1 MRLDDNAEKIIRRLE
16 SAGFEAY
23 AVGGCVRDALMG
35 IEPEDWDITTSAR
48 PEEVKLLFSHTFDT
62 GIEHGTVTVLMGRTG
77 YEVTTYRLDGKYSD
91 HRRPDH
97 VEYTASLY
105 EDVAR
110 RDFTINSMAYHPDR
124 GLVDYFGGRRDL
136 EKKVIR
142 CVGDPEKRFNEDALR
157 MLRAVRFA
165 GRLGFSIDPATRE
178 AAIKLAPTLL
188 KVSRERVQEEL
199 TKMLTGSHPQKI
211 SMLKDLNLF
220 DYLIPHPEDLSL
232 ADMEAPGKVEPVK
245 ALRFAAFLYP
255 GGPDKCRKVLKELKF
270 DNDTIKAAVLWTT
283 HINDPIPEDEAAMR
297 RLMLAVGKEAVPGL
311 IQLFYAAGRVGSGQ
325 KAKLDGLYRSQ
336 KDAPIAVIELAVD
349 GDDLIGAGIP
359 KGKEVGRVLA
369 YLQQKVVED
378 PALNTKERLI
388 GAAKDHFFSAPLS
401 DMV

>member
-1 MRLDDNAEKIIRRLE
+1 MKLDPNAEKIIRRLE
-16 SAGFEAY
+16 YAGYQAY

-48 PEEVKLLFSHTFDT
+48 PEEVKQLFSHTFDT
-62 GIEHGTVTVLMGRTG
+62 GIEHGTVTVMMGKSG
-77 YEVTTYRLDGKYSD
+77 YEITTYRLDGEYSD

-124 GLVDYFGGRRDL
+124 GLVDYFGGREDL
-136 EKKVIR
+136 RKKIIR

-165 GRLGFSIDPATRE
+165 GRLDFSIDPATCR
-178 AAIKLAPTLL
+178 AARKLAPTLL
-188 KVSRERVQEEL
+188 NVSRERVQEEL

-220 DYLIPHPEDLSL
+220 DYLIPHPEDLSVV
-232 ADMEAPGKVEPVK
+232 DMEAPAKVEPVK

-255 GGPDKCRKVLKELKF
+255 GGPDKVRKVLKELKF
-270 DNDTIKAAVLWTT
+270 DNDTIKAAVHWTA
-283 HINDPIPEDEAAMR
+283 HLGDPIPRDPAAMR
-297 RLMLAVGKEAVPGL
+297 RTMLEVGKEAVPGL
-311 IQLFYAAGRVGSGQ
+311 IQLFYAVGRISE
-325 KAKLDGLYRSQ
+325 KEKEDLDRLYRSQ
-336 KDAPIAVIELAVD
+336 REAPISVRELAVG
-349 GDDLIGAGIP
+349 GDDLIAAGIP
-359 KGKEVGRVLA
+359 EGKLVGQVLTH
-369 YLQQKVVED
+369 LQQKVVAD
-378 PALNTKERLI
+378 PSLNTKEQLI
-388 GAAKDHFFSAPLS
+388 REANDHF
-401 DMV
+401 MHV